1 MGTVSEVYGAHREGF
16 VRGGTGPSWPSLE
29 SPEMPVQRP
38 VYADHHATTPLRPEA
53 LEAMLPWLTALA
65 ANPSSI
71 HAPGRAAR
79 EAVESAREA
88 VASALGVLPDEIVFT
103 SGGTESDALAV
114 RGAALAAREREP
126 GRSRVVFSAAEH
138 PAVREAGLSLA
149 GDGLEPVEVPVDG
162 TGLPDEDGLASAI
175 GAKTAV
181 VSLILA
187 SNETGAVNVRMP
199 DAARIAHAAGAVVH
213 TDAVQAVGKIPVRP
227 GALGVD
233 LLSFTGHKFG
243 GPKGAGGLW
252 ARKGVRLRPLFRGGG
267 QERGRRGGTENV
279 PAIVGLGAAL
289 TAAVARMDVEALR
302 LAALRD
308 AFEAEVLV
316 RVPGARINGAGAAG
330 GERLPTASSVTFP
343 GADGETLLAALDLEG
358 VAASSGSACA
368 SGTPSPSRVLL
379 ACGLPVAEVRAT
391 LRFSFGWT
399 SSEADVATLL
409 EILPGLVA
417 RARAV

>member
-1 MGTVSEVYGAHREGF
+1 MYGSRRSRF
-16 VRGGTGPSWPSLE
+16 VRDDDGAGAASLE
-29 SPEMPVQRP
+29 SSGMPAHRP

-53 LEAMLPWLTALA
+53 LEAMLPWLTSLA

-71 HAPGRAAR
+71 HTPGRAAR
-79 EAVESAREA
+79 KAVESAREA

-103 SGGTESDALAV
+103 SGGTESDTLAI

-126 GRSRVVFSAAEH
+126 GRGRVVFSAAEH
-138 PAVREAGLSLA
+138 AAVREAGRSLA
-149 GDGLEPVEVPVDG
+149 EDGFEPVEVPVDG
-162 TGLPDEDGLASAI
+162 NGLPVEEALATALE
-175 GAKTAV
+175 AKSAV

-187 SNETGAVNVRMP
+187 SNETGVVNARMP
-199 DAARIAHAAGAVVH
+199 ETARIASAAGAVLH
-213 TDAVQAVGKIPVRP
+213 TDAVQAVGKVPIRP

-252 ARKGVRLRPLFRGGG
+252 ARKGVRLRPLWKGGG

-289 TAAVARMDVEALR
+289 TAAVAGMEAEAR
-302 LAALRD
+302 RIESLRD
-308 AFEAEVLV
+308 AFEAGILL
-316 RVPGARINGAGAAG
+316 RIPGARINGSGTAPL
-330 GERLPTASSVTFP
+330 ERLPTASSVTFP
-343 GADGETLLAALDLEG
+343 GADGETLLAALDLDG

-379 ACGLPVAEVRAT
+379 ACGMPMAEVRAT

-399 SSEADVATLL
+399 SSETDVATLL
-409 EILPGLVA
+409 AILPALVA
-417 RARAV
+417 RARAI

>member
-1 MGTVSEVYGAHREGF
+1 
-16 VRGGTGPSWPSLE
+16 
-29 SPEMPVQRP
+29 
-38 VYADHHATTPLRPEA
+38 
-53 LEAMLPWLTALA
+53 MLPWLVSLA

-79 EAVESAREA
+79 KAVELAREE
-88 VASALGVLPDEIVFT
+88 VATALGVLPDEIVFT

-126 GRSRVVFSAAEH
+126 GRSHIVFSAAEH
-138 PAVREAGLSLA
+138 AAVREAGRSLA
-149 GDGLEPVEVPVDG
+149 ADGFEPVEVPVDLH
-162 TGLPDEDGLASAI
+162 GLPGQEHLAA
-175 GAKTAV
+175 ALNARTAL

-187 SNETGAVNVRMP
+187 NNETGVVDDRIP
-199 DAARIAHAAGAVVH
+199 EAARAARATGAVVH

-227 GALGVD
+227 GELGVD

-252 ARKGVRLRPLFRGGG
+252 AGKGVRIRPLFAGGG

-289 TAAVARMDVEALR
+289 TAAVAGMEAEARR
-302 LAALRD
+302 LGALRD
-308 AFEAEVLV
+308 AFEAGLLS
-316 RVPGARINGAGAAG
+316 RVPDVRINGSGASRG
-330 GERLPTASSVTFP
+330 KRLPTASSVTFC

-379 ACGLPVAEVRAT
+379 ACGMPVAEVRGT

-399 SSEADVATLL
+399 TLESDVVTLL
-409 EILPGLVA
+409 EILPELVA

>member
-1 MGTVSEVYGAHREGF
+1 MGTVSGVYGARRDGF
-16 VRGGTGPSWPSLE
+16 ARGRAGAARSSLE
-29 SPEMPVQRP
+29 SSGMPARRP

-53 LEAMLPWLTALA
+53 LEAMLPWLASLA

-79 EAVESAREA
+79 KAVEGAREA
-88 VASALGVLPDEIVFT
+88 VAGALGVLPDEIVFT

-114 RGAALAAREREP
+114 RGAALAARERES
-126 GRSRVVFSAAEH
+126 GRCRVVFSAAEH

-149 GDGLEPVEVPVDG
+149 GDGFDPAEVPVDRD
-162 TGLPDEDGLASAI
+162 GLPDEEGLASALD
-175 GAKTAV
+175 ARAAV

-187 SNETGAVNVRMP
+187 NNETGAVNVRMP
-199 DAARIAHAAGAVVH
+199 EAARIAHAAGAVVH
-213 TDAVQAVGKIPVRP
+213 TDAVQAVGKVLVRP
-227 GALGVD
+227 SALGVD

-289 TAAVARMDVEALR
+289 TAAIARMDAEAFR

-308 AFEAEVLV
+308 AFEAGLLA
-316 RVPGARINGAGAAG
+316 RVPGARINGAGRAR

-379 ACGLPVAEVRAT
+379 ACGMPVAEVRGT

-417 RARAV
+417 RARAM